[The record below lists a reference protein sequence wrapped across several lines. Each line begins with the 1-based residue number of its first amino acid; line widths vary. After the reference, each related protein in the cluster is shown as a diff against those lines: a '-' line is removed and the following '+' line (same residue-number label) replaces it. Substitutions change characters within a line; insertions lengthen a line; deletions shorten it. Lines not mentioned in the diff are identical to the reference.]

1 MNKPNWRLAPKTAT
15 TAAALA
21 LAAAGASIANADT
34 WYWVGQNNTPAYGS
48 GSSNLSSW
56 GCDAN
61 IAENWTNL
69 VTNSQGV
76 PQAGD
81 VIKYHVSYRKS
92 QNGIGIRNISNVNR
106 RFGGVVF
113 ENGQTPVKQTTLFL
127 EDGAAIVF
135 ESKAADSTWTCHI
148 DCLGTNVIDIA
159 SGKTL
164 TLDSRRVTGS
174 AATLVKNGAGAIIAN
189 THNSTDA
196 PCDVGTLLLR
206 AGTFGCH
213 YARIPEV
220 RFDSDDP
227 GAMLLLG
234 TRSPHAN
241 DATYHRVGFFIENG
255 LLAESDGVAN
265 TQHGVTS
272 GYGQNLVF
280 TGTPKVREMVFTGT
294 FYGSAGLVWNPDAAN
309 YTFTFRKATHQTT
322 GLVAVSNG
330 TVRVRD
336 GASFPNL
343 SQVVVDGSNSR
354 IRIETSGEI
363 FPAASATLSHG
374 GKLALASGVH
384 LSVAAVTIDGV
395 AVGEGLYHGVG
406 AESQMGSVEA
416 SWIDGPGYVAVGPV
430 SAAASVS
437 VTWTGAGAD
446 TLSSTPENWSGP
458 VPSLTDG
465 SAFVTVAGG
474 ARFTAANGAWLD
486 GFDLSSVA
494 SFALGASPGKELW
507 IGPGGIQGA
516 SGTYSVDAPV
526 VAMVKQ
532 SWAFGDGAT
541 VNFNA
546 PIRDFDADGLEIE
559 SQNSVFNVNE
569 SLGPEGFQVDVE
581 HRNTVNVAAGVTNN
595 ADLRLYNGISGDVW
609 GNGTWTKSLIVFK
622 GGAQTVMNGFVQNTN
637 TMMHLAF
644 EDGADV
650 VFGGGVLSRN
660 STYFKTIGRNARIRF
675 DKPFLA
681 RNSLAAQ
688 TVDATAVIELNAEG
702 NCLGYAN
709 PMGVSGGYPAPSR
722 GTIRCLVPYALKDYA
737 LPSGTFEYGGTP
749 VTSGMEAGR
758 FEICGTTTLD
768 LCGNDQSLQCLYA
781 HGGTITSESDAVV
794 MLNDRSAGNWTAA
807 STANRTRV
815 DQATWTGGAGFV
827 YNGASADWPR
837 FMMAVSSTTGRLEIV
852 QGRLVFPAASGDALA
867 TSFGT
872 ETATETPRPAVDA
885 SWQNC
890 SEVILRGG
898 TLEIGHSRA
907 FGKETAVK
915 FERGADGSCG
925 KIKLAPGVTQRVK
938 SLAVDG
944 EALPPGTYGA
954 AGSGA
959 SVVRTDLFDSAGS
972 GVLSVAGSATILS
985 IR

>member
-1 MNKPNWRLAPKTAT
+1 MNKPNWRFAPKTAT

-21 LAAAGASIANADT
+21 LAAAAAIPAIADT
-34 WYWVGQNNTPAYGS
+34 WYWVAQNATPAYSS
-48 GSSNLSSW
+48 GSLEDW
-56 GCDAN
+56 GCDASL
-61 IAENWTNL
+61 AANWTNF
-69 VTNSQGV
+69 VTRTQGV
-76 PQAGD
+76 PAEGD
-81 VIKYHVSYRKS
+81 IIKFSNRYHKNSF
-92 QNGIGIRNISNVNR
+92 GIGIRNISSR
-106 RFGGVVF
+106 KFGGVVF
-113 ENGQTPVKQTTLFL
+113 ERGQTPIKQTTLNL
-127 EDGAAIVF
+127 ASGATILF
-135 ESKAADSTWTCHI
+135 ESAASDSTWTCNI
-148 DCLGTNVIDIA
+148 GCEGTNIINIA
-159 SGKTL
+159 MGKKL
-164 TLDSRRVTGS
+164 TLNWRNVTGPG
-174 AATLVKNGAGAIIAN
+174 ATLVKDGDGSFFAN

-220 RFDSDDP
+220 RFDSDDSS
-227 GAMLLLG
+227 ALLQLG

-241 DATYHRVGFFIENG
+241 DATYKRVGFFIENG

-265 TQHGVTS
+265 TTHGVTS
-272 GYGQNLVF
+272 AYGQNLVF
-280 TGTPKVREMVFTGT
+280 TGTPKVQEMVFTGT

-309 YTFTFRKATHQTT
+309 YTFAFKKATHQTT
-322 GLVAVSNG
+322 GLIAVSNG

-343 SQVVVDGSNSR
+343 SQVMVDGSNSR
-354 IRIETSGEI
+354 IRVETSGEI
-363 FPAASATLSHG
+363 FPAATVALSHS

-384 LSVAAVTIDGV
+384 LSVAAVTVDGET
-395 AVGEGLYHGVG
+395 VGEGLYHGAG
-406 AESQMGSVEA
+406 ATSQMGSSEA
-416 SWIDGPGYVAVGPV
+416 AWIDGPGYVAVGPLA
-430 SAAASVS
+430 AAASATA
-437 VTWTGAGAD
+437 TWTGAGAD
-446 TLSSTPENWSGP
+446 TLSSTAENWSGP

-465 SAFVTVAGG
+465 SAFVTATGG
-474 ARFTAANGAWLD
+474 TGFTAANGAWLD

-494 SFALGASPGKELW
+494 SFTVGASSGKELW
-507 IGPGGIQGA
+507 IGSGGICGGT
-516 SGTYSVDAPV
+516 GTYSVDAPV
-526 VAMVKQ
+526 VAMSKQ
-532 SWAFGDGAT
+532 TWTFGEGAT

-546 PIRDFDADGLEIE
+546 PIRDFGAGGLELE
-559 SQNSVFNVNE
+559 SVNSVFNVNE

>member
-1 MNKPNWRLAPKTAT
+1 
-15 TAAALA
+15 
-21 LAAAGASIANADT
+21 
-34 WYWVGQNNTPAYGS
+34 
-48 GSSNLSSW
+48 
-56 GCDAN
+56 
-61 IAENWTNL
+61 
-69 VTNSQGV
+69 
-76 PQAGD
+76 
-81 VIKYHVSYRKS
+81 
-92 QNGIGIRNISNVNR
+92 
-106 RFGGVVF
+106 
-113 ENGQTPVKQTTLFL
+113 
-127 EDGAAIVF
+127 
-135 ESKAADSTWTCHI
+135 
-148 DCLGTNVIDIA
+148 
-159 SGKTL
+159 
-164 TLDSRRVTGS
+164 
-174 AATLVKNGAGAIIAN
+174 
-189 THNSTDA
+189 
-196 PCDVGTLLLR
+196 
-206 AGTFGCH
+206 
-213 YARIPEV
+213 
-220 RFDSDDP
+220 
-227 GAMLLLG
+227 
-234 TRSPHAN
+234 
-241 DATYHRVGFFIENG
+241 
-255 LLAESDGVAN
+255 
-265 TQHGVTS
+265 
-272 GYGQNLVF
+272 
-280 TGTPKVREMVFTGT
+280 
-294 FYGSAGLVWNPDAAN
+294 
-309 YTFTFRKATHQTT
+309 
-322 GLVAVSNG
+322 
-330 TVRVRD
+330 
-336 GASFPNL
+336 
-343 SQVVVDGSNSR
+343 
-354 IRIETSGEI
+354 
-363 FPAASATLSHG
+363 
-374 GKLALASGVH
+374 
-384 LSVAAVTIDGV
+384 
-395 AVGEGLYHGVG
+395 
-406 AESQMGSVEA
+406 MGSVEA
-416 SWIDGPGYVAVGPV
+416 SWIDGPGYIAVGPV

-595 ADLRLYNGISGDVW
+595 ADLRLYNGISGDLW
-609 GNGTWTKSLIVFK
+609 GTWTKSLIVFK

-709 PMGVSGGYPAPSR
+709 PMGVSGGYPAPSC

-827 YNGASADWPR
+827 YNGAFADWPR

>member
-1 MNKPNWRLAPKTAT
+1 MNQPNWRFAPKTAT

-48 GSSNLSSW
+48 GSLNLSSW

-76 PQAGD
+76 PQTGD

-92 QNGIGIRNISNVNR
+92 QNGIGIRNISNENR

-135 ESKAADSTWTCHI
+135 ESKAADSTWTCNI

-174 AATLVKNGAGAIIAN
+174 AATLVKDGAGAIMAN

-220 RFDSDDP
+220 RFDSDDSS
-227 GAMLLLG
+227 ALLQLG

-241 DATYHRVGFFIENG
+241 DATYKRVGFFIENG

-265 TQHGVTS
+265 TTHGVTS
-272 GYGQNLVF
+272 AYGQNLVF
-280 TGTPKVREMVFTGT
+280 TGTPKVQEMVFTGT
-294 FYGSAGLVWNPDAAN
+294 FYGSAGLVWNPGDAA
-309 YTFTFRKATHQTT
+309 YSFAFKKATHQTT

-343 SQVVVDGSNSR
+343 SQVMVDGSNSR
-354 IRIETSGEI
+354 IRVETSGEI
-363 FPAASATLSHG
+363 FPAATVALSHS

-384 LSVAAVTIDGV
+384 LSVAAVTVDGET
-395 AVGEGLYHGVG
+395 VGEGLYHGAG
-406 AESQMGSVEA
+406 AISQMGSSEA
-416 SWIDGPGYVAVGPV
+416 AWIDGPGYVAVGPLA
-430 SAAASVS
+430 AAASATA
-437 VTWTGAGAD
+437 TWTGAGAD
-446 TLSSTPENWSGP
+446 TLSSTAENWSGP
-458 VPSLTDG
+458 VPSFTDG
-465 SAFVTVAGG
+465 SAFVTATGG
-474 ARFTAANGAWLD
+474 TGFTAANGAWLD

-494 SFALGASPGKELW
+494 SFTVGASSGKELW
-507 IGPGGIQGA
+507 IGSGGICGGT
-516 SGTYSVDAPV
+516 GTYSVDAPV
-526 VAMVKQ
+526 VAMSKQ
-532 SWAFGDGAT
+532 TWTFGEGAT

-546 PIRDFDADGLEIE
+546 PIRDFGAGGLELE
-559 SQNSVFNVNE
+559 SVNSVYNVNE

-581 HRNTVNVAAGVTNN
+581 HRNTMNVAAGVTNN
-595 ADLRLYNGISGDVW
+595 AGLRLYNGISGDVW
-609 GNGTWTKSLIVFK
+609 GSGTWTKSLIVFK

-675 DKPFLA
+675 DKPFLG